1 MKEPDAPKRPIC
13 SSCAA
18 MLGDRGFR
26 IRFPRD
32 AMLHMDKCSICERRL
47 PVHDGWVLGA
57 GKRRRKRAPA
67 R

>member
-13 SSCAA
+13 SACAA
-18 MLGDRGFR
+18 RLEAGGFR
-26 IRFPRD
+26 VKFPRD
-32 AMLHMDKCSICERRL
+32 AMLHMDKCSICEHRL

-57 GKRRRKRAPA
+57 GRRRRKRAAA